1 MPKRS
6 PELEAIAAASSRSS
20 GSKKQRKTGE
30 DLASNVSGDNAE
42 EPPILPPAAVGSHP
56 GTANTE
62 GTRTTPDNVT
72 APEDWHNLRAEK
84 DGERKTQTKQDTVT
98 DTRTTADNINN
109 SNSNIN
115 LTAPEDWNNLSEI
128 QRLLLVD
135 LDGNDAE
142 AVRDAL
148 RKLSSLCVN
157 GAGTALTLPEVKHNK
172 QAIHQAGG
180 AGLILQAMRKWW
192 THAGVQAQG
201 CNALNIA
208 SFESTQFQ
216 SSALQLGGLETTLLA
231 LKNFPTSLQ
240 VQLSC
245 CRALPSLCHLLK
257 DHTQRLFHQLDGAHA
272 LCSAMKAFPTNPLVQ
287 LYGALAFQSAC
298 QWEECRQAILDANGF
313 DVLRTAMK
321 NHKDNGTI
329 RKTTAGVMEN
339 LCQALQK

>member
-6 PELEAIAAASSRSS
+6 EELEAQAAASSLSRYR
-20 GSKKQRKTGE
+20 KKQRKADE
-30 DLASNVSGDNAE
+30 DLASNVLDDNAK
-42 EPPILPPAAVGSHP
+42 EPPILPPAAAESHP

-62 GTRTTPDNVT
+62 GTRTTPDN
-72 APEDWHNLRAEK
+72 
-84 DGERKTQTKQDTVT
+84 
-98 DTRTTADNINN
+98 
-109 SNSNIN
+109 
-115 LTAPEDWNNLSEI
+115 LTAPEDWNLSEEREGQMKTQTKQGTRTTADNNNNNNLTAPEEWHNLSEI
-128 QRLLLVD
+128 QRLLLVE
-135 LDGNDAE
+135 LDGNDGE

-157 GAGTALTLPEVKHNK
+157 GAGTALTVPEVKQNK

-201 CNALNIA
+201 CNALNIV

-216 SSALQLGGLETTLLA
+216 SSAVQLGGLETTLLA

-257 DHTQRLFHQLDGAHA
+257 DHTQRLFQQLDGAHA

-298 QWEECRQAILDANGF
+298 QWEECRQAILNADGF

-329 RKTTAGVMEN
+329 RKTTAGVMGN